1 MAIDFFATAMGRRF
15 YEHTVPK
22 IADELAR
29 LNKNLEA
36 LVAELRRLSSPTA
49 GTCAAPG
56 DVGARTPDEA

>member
-36 LVAELRRLSSPTA
+36 LVLK
-49 GTCAAPG
+49 
-56 DVGARTPDEA
+56 